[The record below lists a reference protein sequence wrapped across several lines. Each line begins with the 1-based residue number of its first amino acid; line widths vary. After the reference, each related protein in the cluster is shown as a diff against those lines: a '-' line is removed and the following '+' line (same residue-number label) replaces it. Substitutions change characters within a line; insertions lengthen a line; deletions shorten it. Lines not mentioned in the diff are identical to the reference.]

1 MVVDI
6 SHVKVGRYVH
16 DFGVLYGKM
25 GVVLGGVGVWGLGLG
40 GWWCSLYIFV
50 QNTLVVAYFVA
61 SYLVN
66 R

>member
-25 GVVLGGVGVWGLGLG
+25 GVVLGGVGVWGLGWG
-40 GWWCSLYIFV
+40 GGVPYTFLSKTRSWWPNSLRHI
-50 QNTLVVAYFVA
+50 
-61 SYLVN
+61 S
-66 R
+66 